1 MKTALRVVGQILLA
15 VGFTLAAG
23 GLASFLV
30 GKVELRL
37 LGNVITD
44 EAGRVVWT
52 VVNALLAGVGF
63 VLWRYSRTLGTRV

>member
-1 MKTALRVVGQILLA
+1 MKAALRVVGQILLA
-15 VGFTLAAG
+15 VGSTLAVG

-30 GKVELRL
+30 GNVELRL
-37 LGNVITD
+37 LGYIITD

-63 VLWRYSRTLGTRV
+63 GVWRYSRAMATRS